1 MVSGEP
7 AIHSVTG
14 SSTVSHSVI
23 QSSITH
29 SLSYLFLDA
38 LIHLSIPLPPCF
50 SDGQRDRRPSRT
62 SGVVLRPRQGRHNHD
77 TLVSTS
83 SGRPWGP
90 RSSGLGT
97 KPPPS
102 VPLCQEPRRDRQHW
116 VAAGDRVALTSGL
129 FLASACPGE
138 ARGGGW
144 GFTREIYTGI
154 FGPEREARHRHLTPP
169 ATRCPWDRQGQEQKR
184 HWPSRRGL
192 WWPRRCEDRDAS
204 SAPLH
209 GW

>member
-1 MVSGEP
+1 VVSGEP

-90 RSSGLGT
+90 ASSVLRAGHKAASLC
-97 KPPPS
+97 PS
-102 VPLCQEPRRDRQHW
+102 VPGAPKGP
-116 VAAGDRVALTSGL
+116 AALGGRWGQSGIDLRSFFSLRVS
-129 FLASACPGE
+129 
-138 ARGGGW
+138 RGGPGGRL
-144 GFTREIYTGI
+144 GFYEG
-154 FGPEREARHRHLTPP
+154 
-169 ATRCPWDRQGQEQKR
+169 D
-184 HWPSRRGL
+184 
-192 WWPRRCEDRDAS
+192 
-204 SAPLH
+204 LH
-209 GW
+209 GYFRSGERSQAQTPDTTGHPLPLGQTGTRTETPLAEQTWPVVATAL